1 MRLVV
6 DASVVVPYF
15 LPERFSQAAS
25 RWIAGADDVVAPD
38 LLTVEA
44 GNVLWKKARLGNV
57 TAADAEE
64 ILGRIA
70 DGAAVQLRPSNP
82 LARVAWRLAT
92 ELDHPIYDCFYLALA
107 VTEEACLVTADRRFH
122 QRVAAGPLAG
132 RMAWVE
138 DPPPA

>member
-1 MRLVV
+1 MKVVV
-6 DASVVVPYF
+6 DASLVVPYF

-25 RWIAGADDVVAPD
+25 RWLAGGHDVIAPD
-38 LLTVEA
+38 LLTIEA

-57 TAADAEE
+57 TVADAEE

-70 DGAAVQLRPSNP
+70 DGAVQLRPSNP

-107 VTEEACLVTADRRFH
+107 VTEDSRLVTADRRFH

-132 RMAWVE
+132 RIGWVE